1 MNNNDFDDLLLSIEQ
16 AGKIKKGTLKPE
28 RVFHF
33 DPVDIKNIRENLH
46 KSQTDFAIMLG
57 ISVSTLR
64 NWEQGRRYPEG
75 PARALLKIAASN
87 PEVFQKA
94 LVS

>member
-1 MNNNDFDDLLLSIEQ
+1 MNDNDFNDLVDSIKQ
-16 AGKIKKGTLKPE
+16 AGKIKKKIMKPG

-33 DPVDIKNIRENLH
+33 NPIDIKKIRKELH
-46 KSQTDFAIMLG
+46 KSQNEFAFMIG

-75 PARALLKIAASN
+75 PARALLQIAVSN
-87 PEVFQKA
+87 PEVFENA
-94 LVS
+94 LA

>member
-1 MNNNDFDDLLLSIEQ
+1 MNDNDFNELVDSIKQ
-16 AGKIKKGTLKPE
+16 AGKIKKGSLKPE

-33 DPVDIKNIRENLH
+33 NPIDIKKIREELH
-46 KSQTDFAIMLG
+46 KSQTEFAFMIG

-75 PARALLKIAASN
+75 PARALLQIAVSN
-87 PEVFQKA
+87 PEVFENA
-94 LVS
+94 LA